1 MMSCMAFLSSLDFK
15 KSFTDFSFSSDSAE
29 TSFLSTFCGSWFGMK
44 SDMLPDDKLGFDAEK
59 GIFVDVDD
67 DVEGVETGVG
77 ECELGGVFGVELD
90 FELVFE
96 FIEFIEFIEFEE
108 FGEFVVF
115 VVFVEFVEFVELVEL
130 ELSGKSALSVN
141 RNFKFFRVFNT
152 CFSLVFIAFTAA
164 GTLDPLFSR

>member
-15 KSFTDFSFSSDSAE
+15 NSFTDFSFSSDSAE

-96 FIEFIEFIEFEE
+96 FIEFEE
-108 FGEFVVF
+108 FGEFGEF
-115 VVFVEFVEFVELVEL
+115 VDFVEFVEFVELVEL
-130 ELSGKSALSVN
+130 ELSGKSVLSVN

>member
-96 FIEFIEFIEFEE
+96 FIEFGE
-108 FGEFVVF
+108 FGEFVD
-115 VVFVEFVEFVELVEL
+115 FVEFVEFVELVEL
-130 ELSGKSALSVN
+130 ELSGKSVLSVN

>member
-96 FIEFIEFIEFEE
+96 FIEFEE
-108 FGEFVVF
+108 FGEFGEF
-115 VVFVEFVEFVELVEL
+115 VDFVEFVEFVELAEL

>member
-59 GIFVDVDD
+59 GILFVDVDD

-96 FIEFIEFIEFEE
+96 FIEFEE
-108 FGEFVVF
+108 FGEF

-130 ELSGKSALSVN
+130 ELSDKSALSVN

-152 CFSLVFIAFTAA
+152 CFPLVFIAFTAA